1 MGGRWKIVHT
11 QWVVGVETA
20 NASWCSQPCV
30 PFNLFSEW
38 CSKNLSATKHI
49 YICVY
54 YIATGREEVRIV
66 ANTILSFLGTQL
78 VNWARLKF
86 SQLWCLHQ
94 RRLGSALLLFLG
106 GLLLQL
112 GLDGCLVT
120 TSWCWHF
127 FRNRKI
133 FRTCLN
139 LKQEIQQVQETF
151 P

>member
-1 MGGRWKIVHT
+1 MWKPQT
-11 QWVVGVETA
+11 RLGVA
-20 NASWCSQPCV
+20 NPVYLLTCFPNGV
-30 PFNLFSEW
+30 LKIYPPPN
-38 CSKNLSATKHI
+38 I